1 MNKLREL
8 LYRLT
13 LRLTTEILLV
23 FKGELVHYLDDELE
37 EIANVF
43 HEALTH
49 HTDDTHRRF
58 GDSIQELKQ
67 GYARLE
73 PDESI
78 VLFTTDEAG
87 KLGGIIDF
95 SEIGGPT
102 STRVE
107 MFFYVPNDK
116 TGENVLRRM
125 RSTVVKRESGDQ
137 DVWSPIMS
145 IFETYSP
152 YGGEIRLT
160 QLGGISS
167 KYYYNVFRR
176 A

>member
-1 MNKLREL
+1 MNKLKEL

-13 LRLTTEILLV
+13 LRLTTEVLLV
-23 FKGELVHYLDDELE
+23 FKGELVSYLDQELE
-37 EIANVF
+37 EISNVF
-43 HEALTH
+43 QEALLF

-73 PDESI
+73 PDESV

-102 STRVE
+102 STKVE
-107 MFFYVPNDK
+107 LFFFVPDDK
-116 TGENVLRRM
+116 KGENVLRRM
-125 RSTVVKRESGDQ
+125 RSTTVKRESGDQ
-137 DVWSPIMS
+137 DVWSPVMS
-145 IFETYSP
+145 IFETYAP

-160 QLGGISS
+160 QLDGISS